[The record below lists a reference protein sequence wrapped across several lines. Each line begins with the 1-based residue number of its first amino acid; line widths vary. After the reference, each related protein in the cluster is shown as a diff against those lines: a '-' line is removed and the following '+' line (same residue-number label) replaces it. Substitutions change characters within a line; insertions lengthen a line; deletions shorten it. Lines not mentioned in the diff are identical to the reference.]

1 MEENSTP
8 KFKRWVL
15 RDAAYAMQPQPPI
28 EYIVK
33 PLIARRTVI
42 VLYGEPGS
50 KKTYICTSLGVC
62 VAGGKDDWLG
72 FEITPCIVLF
82 VDEESGEI
90 RLSRRINEA
99 LRGELL
105 DESANLFY
113 TCYNGLK
120 LDSDTGQAE
129 LQSVIEQTSAG
140 LVIID
145 ALADVMDGD
154 ENSKKDIQPV
164 FTALKRIAE
173 ATNAAIIV
181 IHHSNKNGGYRGSSA
196 IKGAVDALIQI
207 TSEDGSRFVNFKT
220 EKKRDGEAMEWSAE
234 ATWTESGQFYLTAVE
249 SKRGRGAFSKSERYV
264 IRFLRERNNATID
277 EIKDAADSCTP
288 EAARRAVYSLV
299 DKGIAARNNPG
310 GQGTAAAYILTDKG
324 RSCEL

>member
-1 MEENSTP
+1 MGENNEP

-33 PLIARRTVI
+33 PLIARRTVN
-42 VLYGEPGS
+42 VVYGPAG
-50 KKTYICTSLGVC
+50 KGKTYVLTSLSVC
-62 VAGGKDDWLG
+62 TAGAKDSWVG
-72 FEITPCIVLF
+72 FEIEPCIVLF

-105 DESANLFY
+105 DGSANLFY
-113 TCYNGLK
+113 TCLNGLK
-120 LDSDTGQAE
+120 LDSDAGQVE
-129 LQSVIEQTSAG
+129 LQSIIEKTSAG
-140 LVIID
+140 LVVID

-154 ENSKKDIQPV
+154 ENSKKDVQPV
-164 FTALKRIAE
+164 FNALRRIAE
-173 ATNAAIIV
+173 ATNCAIIV
-181 IHHSNKNGGYRGSSA
+181 IHHSGKNGDYRGSSA
-196 IKGAVDALIQI
+196 IKGAVDVLIQI
-207 TSEDGSRFVNFKT
+207 SSEEGSRFINFKT
-220 EKKRDGEAMEWSAE
+220 EKMRDGEALEWSAE

-249 SKRGRGAFSKSERYV
+249 SKRSRSAFSKSERYV
-264 IRFLRERNNATID
+264 IRFLREHNNATID
-277 EIKDAADSCTP
+277 EIKAAADACTP

-310 GQGTAAAYILTDKG
+310 GQGTAAAYILTEKG
-324 RSCEL
+324 HSCEL